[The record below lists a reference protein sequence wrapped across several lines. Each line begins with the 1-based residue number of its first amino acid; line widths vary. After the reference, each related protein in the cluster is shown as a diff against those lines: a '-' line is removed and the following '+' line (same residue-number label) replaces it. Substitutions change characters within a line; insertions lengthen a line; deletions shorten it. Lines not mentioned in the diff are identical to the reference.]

1 MEACKAYNLLLSS
14 SYDEFLKL
22 QDFLEVMSERE
33 GFSEEFFQELSFV
46 VKEAFVNAVKHGNA
60 GNKAAVV
67 GLGFES
73 LREPDART
81 LFIEVADAG
90 SGFAVHEIH
99 DPTSPGLLMEPS
111 GRGVFLMRAFAEI
124 IGQEKFEN
132 GWKLHLRMR
141 PY

>member
-1 MEACKAYNLLLSS
+1 MEVSKAYKLLLSS
-14 SYDEFLKL
+14 SYDEFRKL
-22 QDFLEVMSERE
+22 HDFLEAMSERE
-33 GFSEEFFQELSFV
+33 GFSEAFLQELTFV
-46 VKEAFVNAVKHGNA
+46 VKEAFVNAVKHGNT
-60 GNKAAVV
+60 GNEASVV

-73 LREPDART
+73 LRDGNTRT
-81 LFIEVADAG
+81 LLIEVADAG
-90 SGFAVHEIH
+90 NGFAVHEIH

-111 GRGVFLMRAFAEI
+111 GRGIFLMRAFAEI